1 MRNVYQLKDTGYYI
15 GENFGKATL
24 NIRTEL
30 WDEVKR
36 LRREG
41 YYVVNKYDRT
51 VTNKGMKWRGNKC
64 ISIYT
69 ILICTSK
76 KVYIK
81 T

>member
-51 VTNKGMKWRGNKC
+51 VTKGLSGAG
-64 ISIYT
+64 ISVYLYT
-69 ILICTSK
+69 L
-76 KVYIK
+76 Y
-81 T
+81 